1 MSPHIKRYNLIVKLV
16 LVEFPI
22 DIDHVVAYFAIR
34 NANFGM
40 MYWVLLE
47 QDLDVHHMVQIGGL
61 HCLEVQKKRIYY
73 LTVNDDCLMWLE
85 VCPRHWARFV
95 CQDLFVVK

>member
-1 MSPHIKRYNLIVKLV
+1 VATRVSSPMSPHIKRYNLIVKLV

-40 MYWVLLE
+40 MYWV
-47 QDLDVHHMVQIGGL
+47 V
-61 HCLEVQKKRIYY
+61 
-73 LTVNDDCLMWLE
+73 T
-85 VCPRHWARFV
+85 
-95 CQDLFVVK
+95 